1 MATSDRDILITPNTS
16 TSNDPKIEFKGGGT
30 AAGSAS
36 TITMSALPKGPNDGV
51 VDFKSASGDTI
62 ASFGEVNTG
71 SLFSVTDDLG
81 STRFEVNETGVVN
94 TSLNSGALG
103 LPVGTS
109 TNRPND
115 PQAGFTR
122 WNTTQK
128 ALEVYNGE
136 DWITLVSD
144 YFPSGSCHFGGY

>member
-36 TITMSALPKGPNDGV
+36 TITMVALAKTAHEGV
-51 VDFKSASGDTI
+51 VAFQATDGDTI

-71 SLFSVTDDLG
+71 SLFSVTDDTG
-81 STRFEVNETGVVN
+81 ATKFEVNETGVVN
-94 TSLNSGALG
+94 INLNSGALG

-109 TNRPND
+109 TERPESA
-115 PQAGFTR
+115 QAGYTR
-122 WNTTQK
+122 WNS
-128 ALEVYNGE
+128 ANSAMEIYNGVE
-136 DWITLVSD
+136 WVEVITD
-144 YFPSGSCHFGGY
+144 YYPSGSTTIG